1 VFAVS
6 QVSNCGKEKGK
17 VTLKM
22 RKQEARMWVD
32 SWRSS
37 RETIDDEDNGP
48 AAVTGT
54 SNEPIIT
61 TPSDDDEN

>member
-1 VFAVS
+1 
-6 QVSNCGKEKGK
+6 
-17 VTLKM
+17 
-22 RKQEARMWVD
+22 MWVD

-37 RETIDDEDNGP
+37 RETIDDEDHGP

-54 SNEPIIT
+54 SNEPIVT